1 MPGPERNPIT
11 VHELGIAQEMLKIA
25 FDYAA
30 KNNAA
35 RITQFS
41 VAMSAAADESEDSLR
56 FHFDHLTRGTMAE
69 GAQIEITRVPIPAKC
84 LECGNEFEWTAEMS
98 ACPQCSSARIRAL
111 PQDEFK
117 LTSIEVE

>member
-1 MPGPERNPIT
+1 M
-11 VHELGIAQEMLKIA
+11 HELGIAQEILKIA
-25 FDYAA
+25 LDYAA

-41 VAMSAAADESEDSLR
+41 VAMSAAADESEESLR
-56 FHFDHLTRGTMAE
+56 FHFDHLTRGTIAE
-69 GAQIEITRVPIPAKC
+69 GARIDITRVPIPAKC
-84 LECGNEFEWTAEMS
+84 LECGQDFAWMTETT
-98 ACPQCSSARIRAL
+98 ACPHCSSARIRAL

>member
-1 MPGPERNPIT
+1 M
-11 VHELGIAQEMLKIA
+11 HELGIAQEMLQIA
-25 FDYAA
+25 LDYAA
-30 KNNAA
+30 KSNAT

-41 VAMSAAADESEDSLR
+41 VTMSAFADESEDSLR

-69 GAQIEITRVPIPAKC
+69 GARVDICRVPVPAKC
-84 LECGNEFEWTAEMS
+84 LECEHDFAWTIDTL